1 LLLGSRA
8 SSFSEGI
15 VLTQNFG
22 RSSGESDESVQQD
35 LAWSR
40 SDNLNRMLAELFEIA
55 RAGDE
60 NRRVPM
66 ARSEPER
73 SDRSDARPERSRQA
87 SRPNRISGVYVISVA
102 ARLADMHPQTLRK
115 YDKEGLV
122 RPQRSEGSRRLYS
135 DSDVERLR
143 VIRRLSDE
151 LGLNL
156 NGVSLVLD
164 LVRSLTDIVSLLES
178 SPEVSDTQA
187 ARVAADELRQILSYV
202 GAV

>member
-1 LLLGSRA
+1 M
-8 SSFSEGI
+8 
-15 VLTQNFG
+15 TQNFG
-22 RSSGESDESVQQD
+22 RSVRDSEELIQHD

-40 SDNLNRMLAELFEIA
+40 SDNLNRMLAELLDIA
-55 RAGDE
+55 STGDE

-66 ARSEPER
+66 AKPQSSSAPIAQP
-73 SDRSDARPERSRQA
+73 SSS
-87 SRPNRISGVYVISVA
+87 SNRISGVYVISVA
-102 ARLADMHPQTLRK
+102 ARLVDMHPQTLRK

-143 VIRRLSDE
+143 VIRRLADE

-178 SPEVSDTQA
+178 SPEVSDTRA

-202 GAV
+202 GAD

>member
-1 LLLGSRA
+1 M
-8 SSFSEGI
+8 
-15 VLTQNFG
+15 LT
-22 RSSGESDESVQQD
+22 
-35 LAWSR
+35 
-40 SDNLNRMLAELFEIA
+40 ELFEIA
-55 RAGDE
+55 SGDDE
-60 NRRVPM
+60 NRSVPV
-66 ARSEPER
+66 
-73 SDRSDARPERSRQA
+73 ARPRPTIEGRARRQA
-87 SRPNRISGVYVISVA
+87 STPRRISGVYVISVA

-143 VIRRLSDE
+143 VIRRLADE

-187 ARVAADELRQILSYV
+187 ARVAAEELRQILSYV
-202 GAV
+202 GAD

>member
-1 LLLGSRA
+1 M
-8 SSFSEGI
+8 
-15 VLTQNFG
+15 TQNFG
-22 RSSGESDESVQQD
+22 RPPRDPDESVKQD

-55 RAGDE
+55 ASGDE

-66 ARSEPER
+66 ARPEPASEQ
-73 SDRSDARPERSRQA
+73 RSRQRRT
-87 SRPNRISGVYVISVA
+87 SPNRISGVYVISVA

-143 VIRRLSDE
+143 VIRRLADE

-178 SPEVSDTQA
+178 SPEVSDTRA

>member
-1 LLLGSRA
+1 M
-8 SSFSEGI
+8 
-15 VLTQNFG
+15 TQNYG
-22 RSSGESDESVQQD
+22 HTSDEQELIGKND

-40 SDNLNRMLAELFEIA
+40 SKNLALMLIELFEISSY
-55 RAGDE
+55 GDE
-60 NRRVPM
+60 NHRVPMSVNRSDSSQQSRRVP
-66 ARSEPER
+66 PTT
-73 SDRSDARPERSRQA
+73 
-87 SRPNRISGVYVISVA
+87 RITGVYVISVA

-122 RPQRSEGSRRLYS
+122 SPQRSEGSRRLYS

-143 VIRRLSDE
+143 VIRRLADE

-156 NGVSLVLD
+156 NGVGLVLD

-178 SPEVSDTQA
+178 STEVSNTRA

-202 GAV
+202 GAD

>member
-1 LLLGSRA
+1 M
-8 SSFSEGI
+8 
-15 VLTQNFG
+15 TQNFD
-22 RSSGESDESVQQD
+22 RTSRNPNESLQHD

-40 SDNLNRMLAELFEIA
+40 SDAFSGMLAELFEISTG
-55 RAGDE
+55 GDE
-60 NRRVPM
+60 NRHVPVM
-66 ARSEPER
+66 
-73 SDRSDARPERSRQA
+73 RPEQRPEDRQEQPF
-87 SRPNRISGVYVISVA
+87 RPNPITGVYVISVA

-143 VIRRLSDE
+143 VIRRLADE

-156 NGVSLVLD
+156 HGVSLVLD

-178 SPEVSDTQA
+178 SPEVSDTRA
-187 ARVAADELRQILSYV
+187 SRVAAEELRQILSYV
-202 GAV
+202 GAD

>member
-1 LLLGSRA
+1 MTQHFDNSSR
-8 SSFSEGI
+8 
-15 VLTQNFG
+15 NPN
-22 RSSGESDESVQQD
+22 ESMQHD
-35 LAWSR
+35 LAWAR
-40 SDNLNRMLAELFEIA
+40 SDAFSRMLAELFEISTS
-55 RAGDE
+55 GDE
-60 NRRVPM
+60 NRHVP
-66 ARSEPER
+66 ASRPQP
-73 SDRSDARPERSRQA
+73 RPEDRQEQ
-87 SRPNRISGVYVISVA
+87 SFRPNRITGVYVISVA

-122 RPQRSEGSRRLYS
+122 SPQRSEGSRRLYS

-143 VIRRLSDE
+143 VIRRLGDE

-178 SPEVSDTQA
+178 SPEVSDTRA

-202 GAV
+202 GAD

>member
-1 LLLGSRA
+1 M
-8 SSFSEGI
+8 
-15 VLTQNFG
+15 TQNFG
-22 RSSGESDESVQQD
+22 SPSREPDESIKQD

-55 RAGDE
+55 SSSDE

-66 ARSEPER
+66 ARAKSTGEQHSR
-73 SDRSDARPERSRQA
+73 RERSRP
-87 SRPNRISGVYVISVA
+87 SRISGVYVISVA

-122 RPQRSEGSRRLYS
+122 SPQRSEGSRRLYS

-143 VIRRLSDE
+143 VIRRLADE

-178 SPEVSDTQA
+178 SPEVSGTRA

>member
-1 LLLGSRA
+1 
-8 SSFSEGI
+8 
-15 VLTQNFG
+15 
-22 RSSGESDESVQQD
+22 
-35 LAWSR
+35 
-40 SDNLNRMLAELFEIA
+40 MLAELLDLA
-55 RAGDE
+55 SGGDE
-60 NRRVPM
+60 NRRIPM
-66 ARSEPER
+66 TRPQPSTGER
-73 SDRSDARPERSRQA
+73 AQQPPRQ
-87 SRPNRISGVYVISVA
+87 SPRPNRVAGVYVISVA

-122 RPQRSEGSRRLYS
+122 RPQRSGGSRRLYS

-143 VIRRLSDE
+143 VIRRLADG

-178 SPEVSDTQA
+178 SPEVSDTRT

-202 GAV
+202 GAD

>member
-1 LLLGSRA
+1 MTQEFEKPSRETKD
-8 SSFSEGI
+8 SI
-15 VLTQNFG
+15 LT
-22 RSSGESDESVQQD
+22 D

-40 SDNLNRMLAELFEIA
+40 SDALNRMLAELFEIA
-55 RAGDE
+55 SHGDE
-60 NRRVPM
+60 NRRAPV
-66 ARSEPER
+66 
-73 SDRSDARPERSRQA
+73 ARPEAEPRTSFGEDARQA
-87 SRPNRISGVYVISVA
+87 PQRSRISGVYVISVA
-102 ARLADMHPQTLRK
+102 ARLAEMHPQTLRK

-143 VIRRLSDE
+143 VIRRLADD

-164 LVRSLTDIVSLLES
+164 LVRSLTDIVSLLEN
-178 SPEVSDTQA
+178 SPEVSDTRA

-202 GAV
+202 GAD

>member
-1 LLLGSRA
+1 M
-8 SSFSEGI
+8 
-15 VLTQNFG
+15 TQNFG
-22 RSSGESDESVQQD
+22 DPPHGSDEPTKQD

-40 SDNLNRMLAELFEIA
+40 SDNLNRMLAELLEIA
-55 RAGDE
+55 SAGDE
-60 NRRVPM
+60 NRRVPVTRRQQ
-66 ARSEPER
+66 ASEQQ
-73 SDRSDARPERSRQA
+73 SRQRPQQPG
-87 SRPNRISGVYVISVA
+87 RPNRIAGVYVISVA

-122 RPQRSEGSRRLYS
+122 SPQRSGGSRRLYS

-143 VIRRLSDE
+143 VIRRLAE
-151 LGLNL
+151 GLGLNL

-178 SPEVSDTQA
+178 SSEVSDTRA

-202 GAV
+202 GAD

>member
-1 LLLGSRA
+1 M
-8 SSFSEGI
+8 
-15 VLTQNFG
+15 TQNY
-22 RSSGESDESVQQD
+22 EQTADEQEQAGKQD

-40 SDNLNRMLAELFEIA
+40 SKNLNRMLTELFEIA
-55 RAGDE
+55 SSGDE
-60 NRRVPM
+60 NRLVPMNVNRPSSSQQSHRVP
-66 ARSEPER
+66 PTT
-73 SDRSDARPERSRQA
+73 
-87 SRPNRISGVYVISVA
+87 RITGVYVISVA

-122 RPQRSEGSRRLYS
+122 SPQRSGGSRRLYS

-143 VIRRLSDE
+143 VIRRLADG

-178 SPEVSDTQA
+178 SLEVSDTRA

-202 GAV
+202 GAD

>member
-1 LLLGSRA
+1 
-8 SSFSEGI
+8 
-15 VLTQNFG
+15 VTQKFD
-22 RSSGESDESVQQD
+22 RSSRNPNESVQQD
-35 LAWSR
+35 LAWAR
-40 SDNLNRMLAELFEIA
+40 SDAFNRMLAELFDISK
-55 RAGDE
+55 GSDE
-60 NRRVPM
+60 NRNVPVM
-66 ARSEPER
+66 
-73 SDRSDARPERSRQA
+73 RPEPRPEDRQGQ
-87 SRPNRISGVYVISVA
+87 SFRPNRITGVYVISVA

-143 VIRRLSDE
+143 VIRRLGDE

-202 GAV
+202 GAD

>member
-1 LLLGSRA
+1 MLADLFDVA
-8 SSFSEGI
+8 SS
-15 VLTQNFG
+15 
-22 RSSGESDESVQQD
+22 
-35 LAWSR
+35 
-40 SDNLNRMLAELFEIA
+40 
-55 RAGDE
+55 GDE
-60 NRRVPM
+60 NRRVPVTRP
-66 ARSEPER
+66 RSAPE
-73 SDRSDARPERSRQA
+73 DAPQQPFRPSRIA
-87 SRPNRISGVYVISVA
+87 GVYVISVA

-122 RPQRSEGSRRLYS
+122 RPQRSGGSRRLYS

-143 VIRRLSDE
+143 VIRRLADG

-202 GAV
+202 GAD

>member
-1 LLLGSRA
+1 M
-8 SSFSEGI
+8 
-15 VLTQNFG
+15 TQNFG

>member
-1 LLLGSRA
+1 
-8 SSFSEGI
+8 
-15 VLTQNFG
+15 LTDNFG
-22 RSSGESDESVQQD
+22 NLADKQEEPVKQD

-40 SDNLNRMLAELFEIA
+40 SGNLNRMLAELFEIA
-55 RAGDE
+55 SNGDE

-66 ARSEPER
+66 
-73 SDRSDARPERSRQA
+73 
-87 SRPNRISGVYVISVA
+87 SRPQAKDAQRSQQAPRPTRISGVYVISVA

-122 RPQRSEGSRRLYS
+122 RPQRSGGSRRLYS

-143 VIRRLSDE
+143 VIRRLADE

-178 SPEVSDTQA
+178 SPEVSEARA